1 MPAATPQS
9 ENAAQTVTRRLSAED
24 IQVGSYVTVVQQIT
38 EVISC
43 LWCGETASA
52 DRAQPVLY
60 RHSPDD
66 SGEPKK
72 VLAVCLPFVFVED
85 LHGTPAT
92 IDVRHTELTLLSD
105 EYVEVV
111 KRKLRK
117 ARSRLLKRLR
127 QQTGKRSSKRRKK

>member
-9 ENAAQTVTRRLSAED
+9 ENAAPTVTRRLPAED
-24 IQVGSYVTVVQQIT
+24 IRIGSYVTVVQQVT

-43 LWCGETASA
+43 LWCGETAAA

-60 RHSPDD
+60 RHTPDD

-85 LHGTPAT
+85 LHGTPST
-92 IDVRHTELTLLSD
+92 IDLRYAELTLLSP
-105 EYVEVV
+105 EYIEVV
-111 KRKLRK
+111 QRKLRK
-117 ARSRLLKRLR
+117 ARSRFLKSLR
-127 QQTGKRSSKRRKK
+127 QRTGKKSSKRRKK